1 MGGPEPFP
9 LNEAVSG
16 CPCYSLAKDAERL
29 AGLTYPRAGAYKD
42 EFGRQLHLNERRVG
56 MQNTGQ
62 GNPARRNPRTIE
74 GKARPMPNASH
85 QKALSEYQNA
95 LQWMHEGKYEKARV
109 VFERLSEEGPAE
121 ILERS
126 RVYLVACQRRAQQSG
141 LSFDNTEEQYDYA
154 ISLLNTG
161 FYEEARDQF
170 QGILKTNPA
179 ADYAY
184 YGLAILESMTGLAEP
199 CLEHLAK
206 AIELS
211 PRNRIQARSDSDF
224 QDMADDPRFTELLYP
239 EVP

>member
-1 MGGPEPFP
+1 
-9 LNEAVSG
+9 
-16 CPCYSLAKDAERL
+16 
-29 AGLTYPRAGAYKD
+29 
-42 EFGRQLHLNERRVG
+42 
-56 MQNTGQ
+56 
-62 GNPARRNPRTIE
+62 
-74 GKARPMPNASH
+74 MPNPSH
-85 QKALSEYQNA
+85 QKALHDYQSA
-95 LQWMHEGKYEKARV
+95 LEWMHEGKYEKARQ
-109 VFERLSEEGPAE
+109 VFERLSHEGPVE

-126 RVYLVACQRRAQQSG
+126 KVYLVACQRRVQQSG
-141 LSFDNTEEQYDYA
+141 LSFDSTEEQYDYA

-170 QGILKTNPA
+170 LGILKINPT

-184 YGLAILESMTGLAEP
+184 YGLAILESMTGQAEP

-211 PRNRIQARSDSDF
+211 PHNRIQARSDSDF

>member
-1 MGGPEPFP
+1 MH
-9 LNEAVSG
+9 NKAVS
-16 CPCYSLAKDAERL
+16 R
-29 AGLTYPRAGAYKD
+29 
-42 EFGRQLHLNERRVG
+42 
-56 MQNTGQ
+56 
-62 GNPARRNPRTIE
+62 
-74 GKARPMPNASH
+74 
-85 QKALSEYQNA
+85 
-95 LQWMHEGKYEKARV
+95 
-109 VFERLSEEGPAE
+109 
-121 ILERS
+121 
-126 RVYLVACQRRAQQSG
+126 
-141 LSFDNTEEQYDYA
+141 FDSPEEQYDYA

>member
-1 MGGPEPFP
+1 
-9 LNEAVSG
+9 
-16 CPCYSLAKDAERL
+16 
-29 AGLTYPRAGAYKD
+29 
-42 EFGRQLHLNERRVG
+42 
-56 MQNTGQ
+56 MQ
-62 GNPARRNPRTIE
+62 E
-74 GKARPMPNASH
+74 GKF
-85 QKALSEYQNA
+85 
-95 LQWMHEGKYEKARV
+95 EKARAA
-109 VFERLSEEGPAE
+109 FEKLIASAPSEL
-121 ILERS
+121 LERS
-126 RVYLVACQRRAQQSG
+126 KVYLIACERNAKQSNLIFATTG
-141 LSFDNTEEQYDYA
+141 EQYDYA

-170 QGILKTNPA
+170 QGILKTNPD

>member
-1 MGGPEPFP
+1 
-9 LNEAVSG
+9 
-16 CPCYSLAKDAERL
+16 
-29 AGLTYPRAGAYKD
+29 
-42 EFGRQLHLNERRVG
+42 

-62 GNPARRNPRTIE
+62 GLPARRNTRTIE

-85 QKALSEYQNA
+85 QKALNEYQNA
-95 LQWMHEGKYEKARV
+95 ITWMHEGKYEKARLL
-109 VFERLSEEGPAE
+109 FEKLSQDGPIE
-121 ILERS
+121 ILERV
-126 RVYLVACQRRAQQSG
+126 RTYLAACQRHAQQSG
-141 LSFDNTEEQYDYA
+141 LSFQSTEEQYDYA
-154 ISLLNTG
+154 ISLFNTG

-170 QGILKTNPA
+170 HGILKSNPA

-199 CLEHLAK
+199 CLEHLGK
-206 AIELS
+206 AIELN

>member
-1 MGGPEPFP
+1 
-9 LNEAVSG
+9 
-16 CPCYSLAKDAERL
+16 
-29 AGLTYPRAGAYKD
+29 
-42 EFGRQLHLNERRVG
+42 
-56 MQNTGQ
+56 MQNAGE
-62 GNPARRNPRTIE
+62 GIPARRSPRTIE
-74 GKARPMPNASH
+74 GKTRPMPNAGH
-85 QKALSEYQNA
+85 QKSLNEYQSA
-95 LQWMHEGKYEKARV
+95 LQWMHEGKYEKARLT
-109 VFERLSEEGPAE
+109 FEKLSQDGPAE
-121 ILERS
+121 ILERV
-126 RVYLVACQRRAQQSG
+126 RVYLAACQRHGQQAG
-141 LSFDNTEEQYDYA
+141 LNFNSPEEQYDYA

-170 QGILKTNPA
+170 HGILKTHPT